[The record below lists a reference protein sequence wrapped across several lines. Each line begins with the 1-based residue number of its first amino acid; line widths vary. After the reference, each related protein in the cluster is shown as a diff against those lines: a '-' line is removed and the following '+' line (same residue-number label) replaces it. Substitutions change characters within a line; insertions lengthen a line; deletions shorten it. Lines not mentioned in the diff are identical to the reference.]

1 MSLTV
6 VWQLT
11 RECDL
16 GCTHCAPLPSRADS
30 HELTTYEAYRTLDQI
45 ARVAPERFVIS
56 GGDPLARKDIFELV
70 QYARRRGMEPAVM
83 VSPTRRLSAENVNGL
98 RANGLT
104 RLIFGLNAS
113 SAQRHDATT
122 GVSGSYSTTI
132 RGLRWARDARL
143 TIEINTLITRETVS
157 DLAAIAEM
165 IDAFR
170 IDAWNV
176 HFLVPVPASRANQSL
191 TPEQAESAFA
201 ALSAIA
207 SISKYRVRVVEAP
220 EYRLHLLQKSD
231 WPDFTGY
238 VDNSEI
244 VDEVAFITADG
255 DVRPS
260 EFLPVSGGNL
270 REQSLKTI
278 LGSSALFRS
287 LRDRSRLTGKCR
299 HCEYRTA
306 CGGSRA
312 RAWATTGDMF
322 ASDPLCAYQPGALSA
337 AAG

>member
-143 TIEINTLITRETVS
+143 AIEINTLITRETVS

-170 IDAWNV
+170 IDAW
-176 HFLVPVPASRANQSL
+176 
-191 TPEQAESAFA
+191 
-201 ALSAIA
+201 
-207 SISKYRVRVVEAP
+207 
-220 EYRLHLLQKSD
+220 
-231 WPDFTGY
+231 
-238 VDNSEI
+238 
-244 VDEVAFITADG
+244 
-255 DVRPS
+255 
-260 EFLPVSGGNL
+260 
-270 REQSLKTI
+270 
-278 LGSSALFRS
+278 
-287 LRDRSRLTGKCR
+287 
-299 HCEYRTA
+299 
-306 CGGSRA
+306 
-312 RAWATTGDMF
+312 
-322 ASDPLCAYQPGALSA
+322 
-337 AAG
+337 